1 MSTFHF
7 YLGRHYDPALSETT
21 RESLLYDPADL
32 TTHAVV
38 VGMTGSGKTGLCIG
52 LLEEAALQGI
62 PALMIDPKGDITNAL
77 LHFPNLASA
86 DFQPWINADLARR
99 TGKTPEQAATEA
111 ADLWK
116 KGLAQWDIPPER
128 LQQLADSAHFTVYTP
143 GSDAGIPV
151 SILASLKAPQI
162 PWAENRELLREKISG
177 TATAL
182 LGLVGLEDIDPV
194 RSREH
199 ILLANIFENAWS
211 QNKDLDLGELI
222 LQVQTPPFQK
232 LGVFDINTFFP
243 PNDRFGLAMLLNN
256 ILAAPTFQAWIEGEP
271 LDIPA
276 LLYTPDGLPRH
287 TIFYLAHLTDSE
299 RMFFTTLLLAALET
313 WMRAQPGTPA
323 LRALLY
329 FDEIFGY
336 LPPARNPPSKNL
348 LLRLLKQAR
357 AFGLGLLL
365 VTQNPVDL
373 DYKALANA
381 GTWFIGKLQTE
392 RDKDRLLDGLEGA
405 TSGNFNR
412 ATFNTLISQ
421 LGKRVFLL
429 HNIHQ
434 PEPLLF
440 QTRWT
445 MNYLAGPLTRTQLPA
460 LNALAASS
468 VEKPEPD
475 PNLIPA
481 AADVIAPPPPSTP
494 PTPSLAGSG
503 PQTSPPP
510 LKNSQFPSP
519 SPSLLIS
526 SSPLPGSELPG
537 SQTRPPLPAKVTEYF
552 IPHTLTLS
560 QAAEKDGSPLPP
572 DAQSRGL
579 LYRPALLAQASVRL
593 LNRKYNLDHA
603 LQKTVSVVEP
613 DPRGLLHWEEFET
626 PALDP
631 RTLDRGPVPQSR
643 FAPLEGKLA
652 ESAWYPAQQTDFL
665 EWIYRHAEVTVRANE
680 ALKVYA
686 GPNVSPAEFRT
697 LCSNA
702 ARAGRDAE
710 LAKISQTHARKIEQ
724 LKLKLAR
731 ETRELESDK
740 SELSQRKME
749 EMGTHA
755 ENVFGFLTGS
765 KRRNISTS
773 LSKRRMTEK
782 AKADVEESE
791 AELESLEQ
799 QLASAEQEKATALE
813 DLNQRWA
820 DLVTNFTEIPVQPF
834 KKDIRVEL
842 FGLAWYPYWLV
853 ETGGQ
858 VIELPGFGS

>member
-1 MSTFHF
+1 MSATPSF
-7 YLGRHYDPALSETT
+7 YLGRRYDPALSETT
-21 RESLLYDPADL
+21 RDPLLYDPADL

-77 LHFPNLASA
+77 LHFPTLAPA
-86 DFQPWINADLARR
+86 DFQPWVNADLARR
-99 TGKTPEQAATEA
+99 TGKTVEQAATEA

-116 KGLAQWDIPPER
+116 KGLAQWNIPPER
-128 LQQLADSAHFTVYTP
+128 LQQLATSARFAVYTP

-151 SILASLKAPQI
+151 SILASLKTPQI
-162 PWAENRELLREKISG
+162 SWQENRELLREKISG

-182 LGLVGLEDIDPV
+182 LGLVGMEDIDPV

-199 ILLANIFENAWS
+199 ILLANLFEHAWS
-211 QNKDLDLGELI
+211 QGQDLDLSELI

-271 LDIPA
+271 LNIPT

-287 TIFYLAHLTDSE
+287 TIFYLAHLTDRE

-336 LPPARNPPSKNL
+336 LPPARNPPSKTL

-392 RDKDRLLDGLEGA
+392 RDKERLLDGLEGA
-405 TSGNFNR
+405 SGGNFQR
-412 ATFNTLISQ
+412 STFNTLISQ

-460 LNALAASS
+460 LNALAA
-468 VEKPEPD
+468 
-475 PNLIPA
+475 
-481 AADVIAPPPPSTP
+481 PPPLEETEPEQSLPASPEVLP
-494 PTPSLAGSG
+494 PTPTPPPAEPSPALAGS
-503 PQTSPPP
+503 SPLHHSPTP
-510 LKNSQFPSP
+510 TANLNSQ
-519 SPSLLIS
+519 
-526 SSPLPGSELPG
+526 LPGSV
-537 SQTRPPLPAKVTEYF
+537 TRPPLPPKVTEYYL
-552 IPHTLTLS
+552 P
-560 QAAEKDGSPLPP
+560 PLPFTNNQLP
-572 DAQSRGL
+572 ITNYQVITL
-579 LYRPALLAQASVRL
+579 LYRPALLAQADVRL
-593 LNRKYNLDHA
+593 LNRKYNLDHT
-603 LQKTVSVVEP
+603 LQKTVSVPEP
-613 DPRGLLHWEEFET
+613 APRGLLRWEEFEI
-626 PALDP
+626 PPLDP
-631 RTLDRGPVPQSR
+631 RRLDRGPAPQAR
-643 FAPLEGKLA
+643 FAPLEGPLA
-652 ESAWYPAQQTDFL
+652 ESAWYPVQQTDFL
-665 EWIYRHAEVTVRANE
+665 EWVYRHAKVTVRANE
-680 ALKVYA
+680 PLKVYA
-686 GPNVSPAEFRT
+686 GPNLTQAAFRT
-697 LCSNA
+697 LCTDA
-702 ARAGRDAE
+702 ARTGRDAE
-710 LAKISQTHARKIEQ
+710 ITKISAIHNRKLEQ
-724 LKLKLAR
+724 LKVKLER
-731 ETRELESDK
+731 EIRELEQDK
-740 SELSQRKME
+740 TELSQRKME

-755 ENVFGFLTGS
+755 ENVFGFLTGA
-765 KRRNISTS
+765 KRRNLSTS
-773 LSKRRMTEK
+773 LSKRRMTEQ

-791 AELESLEQ
+791 QEIASLKRQIEDAER
-799 QLASAEQEKATALE
+799 EKAHALE
-813 DLNQRWA
+813 DLTRRWA
-820 DLVTNFTEIPVQPF
+820 DLVNEVTEIPVQPF
-834 KKDIRVEL
+834 KKDIRIEL
-842 FGLAWYPYWLV
+842 FGLAWFPYWLV
-853 ETGGQ
+853 ETEGQ